1 MLLRYDLRPDREG
14 WTVFDVT
21 TDHPAFFEELPL
33 MGLPLDDAEK
43 AVNAL
48 NTIEIKSLSA
58 ARRRVLDDYGT
69 AWLYKGDEFK
79 PPS

>member
-33 MGLPLDDAEK
+33 VGLPLEDAET

-48 NTIEIKSLSA
+48 NAIEIKSLSA
-58 ARRRVLDDYGT
+58 ARRRVLDDDYGT
-69 AWLYKGDEFK
+69 AWLYNG
-79 PPS
+79 SRG

>member
-33 MGLPLDDAEK
+33 VGLPLDDGEK

-58 ARRRVLDDYGT
+58 ARRRVLDDYGA
-69 AWLYKGDEFK
+69 AWL
-79 PPS
+79 